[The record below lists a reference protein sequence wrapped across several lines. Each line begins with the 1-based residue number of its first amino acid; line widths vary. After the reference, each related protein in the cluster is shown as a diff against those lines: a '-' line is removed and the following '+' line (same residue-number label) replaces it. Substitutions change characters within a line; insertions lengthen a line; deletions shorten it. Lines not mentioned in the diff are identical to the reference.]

1 MIYLDETNTK
11 SLEEEKEMKRT
22 YTRTLMKKDLS
33 KVTVTLEIH
42 EGCKYTAEKIEDLG
56 ESTEI
61 EYKGIKSW
69 SIIEGGEEAKAI
81 EMVYGIEDEF
91 HEYLIIEFLNGTM
104 ATFRNSHVDMFLI

>member
-1 MIYLDETNTK
+1 
-11 SLEEEKEMKRT
+11 MKRT

-91 HEYLIIEFLNGTM
+91 HE
-104 ATFRNSHVDMFLI
+104 

>member
-1 MIYLDETNTK
+1 MYSDETNTE

-22 YTRTLMKKDLS
+22 YTRTLMKKDFS

-91 HEYLIIEFLNGTM
+91 HEYLIIELLDGTM

>member
-1 MIYLDETNTK
+1 
-11 SLEEEKEMKRT
+11 MKTT

-42 EGCKYTAEKIEDLG
+42 EGCKYTANKIEDLG
-56 ESTEI
+56 KSTEI

-69 SIIEGGEEAKAI
+69 SIIVGGDEAKAI
-81 EMVYGIEDEF
+81 EMNGLEDEF
-91 HEYLIIEFLNGTM
+91 HEYLIIELLDGTM

>member
-1 MIYLDETNTK
+1 MIYSDETNIE

-91 HEYLIIEFLNGTM
+91 HEYLIIELLDGTM

>member
-1 MIYLDETNTK
+1 
-11 SLEEEKEMKRT
+11 MKTT

-42 EGCKYTAEKIEDLG
+42 EGCKYTANKIEDLG
-56 ESTEI
+56 ESTEV
-61 EYKGIKSW
+61 EYNGIKSW
-69 SIIEGGEEAKAI
+69 SIIEGGDEAKAI

-91 HEYLIIEFLNGTM
+91 HEYLIIELLDGKM